1 MSTFRNFIKDSC
13 WTIGGQGVS
22 LLTSIIVSFIL
33 PKFISVEQFG
43 YWQYFLLWTSY
54 VGVLHFGYGD
64 GIYLKLGGQYWNSID
79 RQKWIPQIQ
88 FVFISQIFLALMTII
103 ATITL
108 CKDEKYAL
116 IFMWTAAYL
125 VIDNTYKIITMAM
138 MATDQIQFVSKTI
151 ILDKLIMSLGVVYLI
166 CTHCQ
171 EASYVIST
179 YTLAHLVV
187 CVLVFFKSK
196 LFNHIQKPSKNTLYG
211 IISVCKVGIV
221 LMLANFVSILIMG
234 LCRLAVEHYW
244 DIKMFSKLSF
254 SITISSFL
262 LFFISQ
268 IGYVLFP
275 ILKRIRKEMQAVLY
289 EKIDYIMTILPMIFY
304 ILFFMMYF
312 FIMAWLPKYE
322 ESLKFLAFT
331 APCICYETRVV
342 LLYNTYFKN
351 LGQIKKLLYIN
362 VMTVLCAIACYYFAI
377 KQHDIDLMALGI
389 LIAEIIK
396 VLVMQTSLN
405 KKYNL
410 PFKSITWVELFNTIG
425 FVITYYYYGVY
436 SAIAWYLLVMCILV
450 VAFKKETKKI
460 IEFIK
465 EIK

>member
-22 LLTSIIVSFIL
+22 LLTSVIVSFIL

-43 YWQYFLLWTSY
+43 YWQYFLLWASY
-54 VGVLHFGYGD
+54 VGVMHLGYGD
-64 GIYLKLGGQYWNSID
+64 GIYLKLGGQYWIQID
-79 RQKWIPQIQ
+79 RKTWMPQIQ
-88 FVFISQIFLALMTII
+88 NVFFLQVILAVVIAMASLIF
-103 ATITL
+103 
-108 CKDEKYAL
+108 CKDEKYL
-116 IFMWTAAYL
+116 VIFLWTGAYL

-138 MATDQIQFVSKTI
+138 MATDQIQFVSKTVI
-151 ILDKLIMSLGVVYLI
+151 IDKLLMSLGVIYLI

-171 EASYVIST
+171 EASYVISA

-187 CVLVFFKSK
+187 CMMVVHKSH
-196 LFNHIQKPSKNTLYG
+196 LFSKFHSPSKKTMNG
-211 IISVCKVGIV
+211 IAQVCKVGII

-254 SITISSFL
+254 SITIASFL

-275 ILKRIRKEMQAVLY
+275 ILKRIRKEMQAMLY
-289 EKIDYIMTILPMIFY
+289 EKIDYIMTILPMVFY
-304 ILFFMMYF
+304 VLFFCMYF

-351 LGQIKKLLYIN
+351 LGQIKKLLCIN
-362 VMTVLCAIACYYFAI
+362 IITVLCAMVCYSVAI
-377 KQHDIDLMALGI
+377 WEHNIDLMALGI

-396 VLVMQTSLN
+396 VLMMQTSLN
-405 KKYNL
+405 KQYNL
-410 PFKSITWVELFNTIG
+410 PFKKITWVELVNTLG

-436 SAIAWYLLVMCILV
+436 IAMAWYLVVMCILAI
-450 VAFKKETKKI
+450 AFKKETQKI

-465 EIK
+465 HIK

>member
-1 MSTFRNFIKDSC
+1 MLDNRRSRRIAID
-13 WTIGGQGVS
+13 QHHRV
-22 LLTSIIVSFIL
+22 FIL

-79 RQKWIPQIQ
+79 RLKWIPQIQ

-187 CVLVFFKSK
+187 CVWSSSK
-196 LFNHIQKPSKNTLYG
+196 ANYS
-211 IISVCKVGIV
+211 IISKTKQK
-221 LMLANFVSILIMG
+221 
-234 LCRLAVEHYW
+234 H
-244 DIKMFSKLSF
+244 
-254 SITISSFL
+254 
-262 LFFISQ
+262 
-268 IGYVLFP
+268 P
-275 ILKRIRKEMQAVLY
+275 IWNHKRM
-289 EKIDYIMTILPMIFY
+289 
-304 ILFFMMYF
+304 
-312 FIMAWLPKYE
+312 
-322 ESLKFLAFT
+322 
-331 APCICYETRVV
+331 
-342 LLYNTYFKN
+342 
-351 LGQIKKLLYIN
+351 
-362 VMTVLCAIACYYFAI
+362 
-377 KQHDIDLMALGI
+377 
-389 LIAEIIK
+389 
-396 VLVMQTSLN
+396 
-405 KKYNL
+405 
-410 PFKSITWVELFNTIG
+410 
-425 FVITYYYYGVY
+425 
-436 SAIAWYLLVMCILV
+436 
-450 VAFKKETKKI
+450 
-460 IEFIK
+460 
-465 EIK
+465 